1 MNIREAAELLSTTR
15 ERVVS
20 LIEDGIALPE
30 SGRLLQLQADG
41 SKPSYD
47 ISEESL
53 DAFLAAREKEDTGR
67 YPRVAVRRELLVES
81 GHRCAID
88 RERGPLQ
95 FHHIIEFAQVQH
107 HDPTQ
112 MIAVCPTCHTAIHN
126 GTIDFKALKD
136 YKTNLHARATYPGHR
151 LLVEL
156 PGPTESVELLGRA
169 IEVTRDLLKQ
179 YDEFVGVTA
188 GCEERD
194 NGQIRMQ
201 SHELIFTLCHPL
213 PGTANSRLTQYWKE
227 AGRHFDELF
236 ELFSRK
242 VGDIEPLQVSETEKI
257 VLSGDIGLKNVYEQQ
272 VIVNKLVTA
281 NREEVNLSTKDL
293 DTIRSLRSNI
303 AYFGYEVV
311 PEELLRQI
319 SRIRN
324 IINSA

>member
-107 HDPTQ
+107 HDPTGR
-112 MIAVCPTCHTAIHN
+112 TC
-126 GTIDFKALKD
+126 
-136 YKTNLHARATYPGHR
+136 
-151 LLVEL
+151 
-156 PGPTESVELLGRA
+156 S
-169 IEVTRDLLKQ
+169 
-179 YDEFVGVTA
+179 
-188 GCEERD
+188 
-194 NGQIRMQ
+194 RM
-201 SHELIFTLCHPL
+201 S
-213 PGTANSRLTQYWKE
+213 GDSA
-227 AGRHFDELF
+227 
-236 ELFSRK
+236 
-242 VGDIEPLQVSETEKI
+242 VGDCSHKAAAPL
-257 VLSGDIGLKNVYEQQ
+257 IGVYAR
-272 VIVNKLVTA
+272 VTPC
-281 NREEVNLSTKDL
+281 R
-293 DTIRSLRSNI
+293 
-303 AYFGYEVV
+303 V
-311 PEELLRQI
+311 P
-319 SRIRN
+319 S
-324 IINSA
+324 